1 MDMASNDIRLETK
14 NGQFIAMS
22 LHSCEKEI
30 FVTADLVL
38 IKRFATRIS
47 MSISQEFAINV
58 V

>member
-22 LHSCEKEI
+22 LHSFEKEI
-30 FVTADLVL
+30 FVAANLVL
-38 IKRFATRIS
+38 IKNFAAKIS
-47 MSISQEFAINV
+47 MSIFPELPINV

>member
-22 LHSCEKEI
+22 LHSFEKEI
-30 FVTADLVL
+30 FVAANLVL
-38 IKRFATRIS
+38 IKSFATKIS
-47 MSISQEFAINV
+47 MSIFPEFAINV